1 MHTAES
7 MQGRSVP
14 AQRSTSARPVDGRR
28 NELDSLRLI
37 AILGVLFDHGG
48 VSSRFFPGEVGVRF
62 FLLLSGFLIT
72 GTLARQVRGG
82 WRESLP
88 ALKTFYAK
96 RALRIWPLYYA
107 VLAVLLL
114 SGEILLREAVIH
126 GLFLTNFVQAIE
138 NHWQIPSWFL
148 PHLWTLCV
156 QEQYYLVWP
165 LLFVALHAPGRLVV
179 LAAMF
184 VMAIAFRAGM
194 WLAGLHLQVA
204 FTTLPFAS
212 FDALA
217 VGSLL
222 ALGHERLR
230 AGLTPRL
237 RLAAVVLAALLGL
250 AGMIGGF
257 VTVVAL
263 PTLWLVPLSV
273 LILSAFEGRLG
284 VLGTVLN
291 WRPLV
296 FFGRISLGIY
306 LLHLPVALAFVELS
320 PPWLLRLVEHRT
332 WTAFF
337 INGSATLAAA
347 AFSWFLFERPLQ
359 RFKPTARPALASV

>member
-1 MHTAES
+1 MERTN
-7 MQGRSVP
+7 
-14 AQRSTSARPVDGRR
+14 RPVEGRR
-28 NELDSLRLI
+28 DQLDSLRLI
-37 AILGVLFDHGG
+37 AILGVLFDHAG
-48 VSSRFFPGEVGVRF
+48 VSTRFFPGEVGVRF

-72 GTLARQVRGG
+72 GTLLRHARDS
-82 WRESLP
+82 WRDCLP
-88 ALKTFYAK
+88 ALRDFYAR

-114 SGEILLREAVIH
+114 TGEILWNEALVH
-126 GLFLTNFVQAIE
+126 GLFLTNFVQAAQ
-138 NHWQIPSWFL
+138 NQWQIPSWFL

-165 LLFVALHAPGRLVV
+165 LLFVALPGPGRMVV

-184 VMAIAFRAGM
+184 ALAVLFRLGM

-204 FTTLPFAS
+204 FFTLPLAS

-222 ALGHERLR
+222 AIGRQRLR
-230 AGLTPRL
+230 ADLTPRL
-237 RLAAVVLAALLGL
+237 TLAATILAVVLGL
-250 AGMIGGF
+250 AGMLGGF
-257 VTVVAL
+257 FAAVAL
-263 PTLWLVPLSV
+263 PVLWLLPLSV
-273 LILSAFEGRLG
+273 LILCAFEGGLG
-284 VLGTVLN
+284 PLDPVLR

-296 FFGRISLGIY
+296 FLGRISLGIY

-337 INGSATLAAA
+337 INGFATLAAA
-347 AFSWFLFERPLQ
+347 TLSWFLFERPLQ
-359 RFKPTARPALASV
+359 RLRPARLVPDAAQAG